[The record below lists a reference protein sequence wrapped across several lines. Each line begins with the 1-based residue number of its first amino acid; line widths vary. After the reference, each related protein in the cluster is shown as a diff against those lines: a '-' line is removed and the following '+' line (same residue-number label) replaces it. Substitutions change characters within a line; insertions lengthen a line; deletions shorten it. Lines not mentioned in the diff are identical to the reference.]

1 MQRRAS
7 ASSDREGDG
16 QALAVTL
23 ALLLLTAGVLMLD
36 AVAGPYVAFA
46 AVAAPTVAAYAARPA
61 GLLRTLVFRRAV
73 RRLIRS
79 LPGS

>member
-1 MQRRAS
+1 MQHRTS
-7 ASSDREGDG
+7 GSSDREGDG

-23 ALLLLTAGVLMLD
+23 ALLLLTGGVLMLD
-36 AVAGPYVAFA
+36 AVAGPYVAFT
-46 AVAAPTVAAYAARPA
+46 AVAVPIVAAYAARPA
-61 GLLRTLVFRRAV
+61 GLLRALAVRRAM